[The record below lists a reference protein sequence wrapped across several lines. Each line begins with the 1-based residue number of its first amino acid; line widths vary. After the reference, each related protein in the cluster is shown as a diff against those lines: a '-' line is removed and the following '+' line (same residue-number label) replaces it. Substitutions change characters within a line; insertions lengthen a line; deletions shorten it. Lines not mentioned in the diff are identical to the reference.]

1 LVGGFVPK
9 MIQKF
14 AENLPNL
21 QEVIMATIRAI
32 IAFIKNWK
40 SIIPCLTILCIDS
53 YVRHP
58 DLSHPEH
65 QIGSRK
71 DKVAAYEAMIKA
83 QKAHQQR
90 LEKIAHDT
98 GKIAQQIRSLNLD
111 KERCQNDEYYKVAN
125 DIVKRFND

>member
-1 LVGGFVPK
+1 
-9 MIQKF
+9 
-14 AENLPNL
+14 
-21 QEVIMATIRAI
+21 MATIRAI

-40 SIIPCLTILCIDS
+40 SIILALLFCVLILMLGIQT
-53 YVRHP
+53 YRIQNIK
-58 DLSHPEH
+58 LEAE
-65 QIGSRK
+65 K